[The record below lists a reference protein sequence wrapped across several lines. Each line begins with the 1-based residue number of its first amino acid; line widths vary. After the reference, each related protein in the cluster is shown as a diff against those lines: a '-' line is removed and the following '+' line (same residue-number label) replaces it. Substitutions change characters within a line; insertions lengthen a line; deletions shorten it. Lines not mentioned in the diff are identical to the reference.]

1 MEWDAGVLPLN
12 ELALLPLSRLA
23 NMVRDRTLSPVELVE
38 SHLERIARLNP
49 RLNAFV
55 AVDGEGALAAAH
67 QLERALAAGA
77 TPGPLCGLP
86 LTIKSSIDVAG
97 MRTESG
103 SRPRALQLAASD
115 APLVAR
121 LRQSGGIVLGNT
133 NAPELLMAYETDNLL
148 HGRTN
153 NPWDL
158 DRTAGGSSGGE
169 SAAIAAGL
177 SAGGFGSDGGGS
189 VRVPAHFTGI
199 CALKPTPG
207 RVPATGHF
215 PPGLG
220 PFALIGVVGP
230 MARTVE
236 DVALLAE
243 AVAGPDPG
251 DAASAPVPWRRP
263 APAEVQAMT
272 VGYFEDDGATPV
284 TPETRSA
291 VRAAVAAAERAG
303 FATRPFRP
311 SGLERAR
318 NLWWVMFGLAGGFV
332 IRPTLPSDAQDI
344 SPILREFLG
353 IVAEEPPLSPGR
365 LMDAWIGRD
374 ELRLALAAEMRE
386 VAIFICPACSIP
398 AFRHGEREWTI
409 EGATV
414 RYLRRP
420 DIFGYAQWFNLLGN
434 PALVLP
440 AGWSGEGLPIGVQVV
455 GRPHQDEL
463 VLAAGAAI
471 ERQLGGYRPPPL
483 ATA

>member
-1 MEWDAGVLPLN
+1 MN
-12 ELALLPLSRLA
+12 ELALLPLTRLA
-23 NMVRDRTLSPVELVE
+23 TLVRDRSVSPLDLVKL
-38 SHLERIARLNP
+38 HLDRVARLNP

-55 AVDGEGALAAAH
+55 TVDREGALAAARRVE
-67 QLERALAAGA
+67 QGLAEGA
-77 TPGPLCGLP
+77 PGGPLCGVP
-86 LTIKSSIDVAG
+86 ITIKSSIDVAG
-97 MRTESG
+97 LRTESG
-103 SRPRALQLAASD
+103 SRPRADPVAGSD
-115 APLVAR
+115 APLVER
-121 LRQSGGIVLGNT
+121 LRRSGVVILGNT

-215 PPGLG
+215 PPGVG

-263 APAEVQAMT
+263 APAEIQAMT
-272 VGYFEDDGATPV
+272 IGYFEDDGTTPV
-284 TPETRSA
+284 TPETRTA
-291 VRAAVAAAERAG
+291 VRAAVAAAKRAG

-311 SGLERAR
+311 TGLERAR
-318 NLWWVMFGLAGGFV
+318 DLWWVMFGLAGGFV
-332 IRPTLPSDAQDI
+332 IRPTVSQSEQQT

-353 IVAEEPPLSPGR
+353 IVNEEPPLSAGR

-374 ELRLALAAEMRE
+374 ELRLALAAEMRD
-386 VAIFICPACSIP
+386 VAAFICPTCSIA

-409 EGATV
+409 ESSTV

-420 DIFGYAQWFNLLGN
+420 DIFTYTQWFNLLGN
-434 PALVLP
+434 PALAMP
-440 AGWSGEGLPIGVQVV
+440 AGQSAEGLPIGVQVV
-455 GRPHQDEL
+455 GRPYEDEL
-463 VLAAGAAI
+463 VLAIGAAI
-471 ERQLGGYRPPPL
+471 ERELGGYRPPPL
-483 ATA
+483 AIL

>member
-1 MEWDAGVLPLN
+1 LSDLT
-12 ELALLPLSRLA
+12 LLPLGRQAALVAARS
-23 NMVRDRTLSPVELVE
+23 VSPVELLE
-38 SHLERIARLNP
+38 LHLARIARLNP
-49 RLNAFV
+49 LLNAFATLDADR
-55 AVDGEGALAAAH
+55 AVAAAREA
-67 QLERALAAGA
+67 ERALAKGA
-77 TPGPLCGLP
+77 PTGALCGVP
-86 LTIKSSIDVAG
+86 VTIKSSIDVAG
-97 MRTESG
+97 LRTEAG
-103 SRPRALQLAASD
+103 SRMRADQTAASD

-121 LRQSGGIVLGNT
+121 LRRAGAIILGNT

-148 HGRTN
+148 HGRTS

-158 DRTAGGSSGGE
+158 ERTAGGSSGGE

-189 VRVPAHFTGI
+189 VRIPAHFTGI

-207 RVPATGHF
+207 RVPSAGHF

-236 DVALLAE
+236 DTMLLCE

-263 APAEVQAMT
+263 APGEIRTAV

-284 TPETRSA
+284 TSETRAA
-291 VRAAVAAAERAG
+291 VRAAAAAAERAG

-311 SGLERAR
+311 GCLERAR
-318 NLWWVMFGLAGGFV
+318 DLWWVMFGLAGGFM
-332 IRPTLPSDAQDI
+332 IRPTIAGNEGTI

-353 IVAEEPPLSPGR
+353 IVADEPPLTAAR

-374 ELRLALAAEMRE
+374 ELRLALAAEMSGI
-386 VAIFICPACSIP
+386 AAFICPTCSIP
-398 AFRHGEREWTI
+398 AFRHGERQWNV
-409 EGATV
+409 EGQTV

-420 DIFGYAQWFNLLGN
+420 DIFTYTQWFNLLGN

-440 AGWSGEGLPIGVQVV
+440 AGRDAQGLPIGVQVA
-455 GRPHQDEL
+455 GRPFEDEL
-463 VLAAGAAI
+463 LLAIGMALERELGAY
-471 ERQLGGYRPPPL
+471 EPPPL
-483 ATA
+483 ART